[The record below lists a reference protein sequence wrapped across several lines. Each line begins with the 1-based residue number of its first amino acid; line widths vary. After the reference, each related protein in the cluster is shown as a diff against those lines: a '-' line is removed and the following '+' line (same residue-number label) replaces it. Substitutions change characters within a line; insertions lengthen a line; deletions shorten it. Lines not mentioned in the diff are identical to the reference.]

1 MKLVVIGAHR
11 ERIDVEP
18 IAETIS
24 VSDLWLSGITIEDSQ
39 PLGDRDLL
47 LRVAKT
53 RAALLDRATFVAI
66 RYGFTA
72 HGSADAASKCAP
84 HLERWRRVL
93 SDYRGMVEMTLKAAA
108 ATPRARPDRRD
119 FDSGAAYIRALH
131 EATRATDVA
140 PEFRKAV
147 EDTLAPL
154 AVKHRWSNRDT
165 ASLEFAALVKR
176 EDVAAIND
184 AGSAL
189 KRDFA
194 SVPFLLSGPWP
205 LEVFAADDHE

>member
-11 ERIDVEP
+11 ERNDIEP
-18 IAETIS
+18 VAEAIS
-24 VSDLWLSGITIEDSQ
+24 VSDLWLSGVPVDDSQ
-39 PLGDRDLL
+39 PIGDRDLL

-72 HGSADAASKCAP
+72 HGSSDAIAKCAA
-84 HLERWRRVL
+84 HIDRWRRVL
-93 SDYRGMVEMTLKAAA
+93 NEYRGDVEMTLKVAAA
-108 ATPRARPDRRD
+108 APQARPDRHD
-119 FDSGAAYIRALH
+119 FESGAAYIRALH
-131 EATRATDVA
+131 DATRATDIA

-147 EDTLAPL
+147 DDTLAPL

-165 ASLEFAALVKR
+165 SSLEFAALVKR
-176 EDVAAIND
+176 EDVAAINA

-189 KRDFA
+189 KRDFP

-205 LEVFAADDHE
+205 LEVFADDHE

>member
-1 MKLVVIGAHR
+1 MKLVVIGAHVQR
-11 ERIDVEP
+11 NDVEP
-18 IAETIS
+18 VAEAMA
-24 VSDLWLSGITIEDSQ
+24 VSDLWLSGMSVDDSQ

-72 HGSADAASKCAP
+72 HGSSDATAKCAA
-84 HLERWRRVL
+84 HIDRWRRVL
-93 SDYRGMVEMTLKAAA
+93 NEYRGHVEMTLKVAAA
-108 ATPRARPDRRD
+108 EPRARPDRHD
-119 FDSGAAYIRALH
+119 FESGAAYIRALH
-131 EATRATDVA
+131 DATRATDVA

-147 EDTLAPL
+147 DETLAPL
-154 AVKHRWSNRDT
+154 AVKHRWSNRET
-165 ASLEFAALVKR
+165 SSLEFAALVKR
-176 EDVAAIND
+176 ENVAAIND
-184 AGSAL
+184 AGTAL

-205 LEVFAADDHE
+205 LEVFADDYE

>member
-1 MKLVVIGAHR
+1 MKLVVIGAHL
-11 ERIDVEP
+11 ERNDIEP
-18 IAETIS
+18 LAEAIG
-24 VSDLWLSGITIEDSQ
+24 VSDLWLSGMWVDNSQ

-53 RAALLDRATFVAI
+53 RASLLDRATFVAI

-72 HGSADAASKCAP
+72 HSASDANGKCLA
-84 HLERWRRVL
+84 HIDRWRRVL
-93 SDYRGMVEMTLKAAA
+93 SEYKGMIEMTLKVAALA
-108 ATPRARPDRRD
+108 PQARPDRHD
-119 FDSGAAYIRALH
+119 FESGAAYMRALH
-131 EATRATDVA
+131 DATRATDVA

-147 EDTLAPL
+147 DETLAPL

-165 ASLEFAALVKR
+165 SSLEFAALVKR
-176 EDVAAIND
+176 DDVAAIND

-189 KRDFA
+189 KRDFP

-205 LEVFAADDHE
+205 LEVFADDHE

>member
-1 MKLVVIGAHR
+1 MKLVFIGAHLR
-11 ERIDVEP
+11 RDDVEP
-18 IAETIS
+18 LAAAVPCGE
-24 VSDLWLSGITIEDSQ
+24 VWLSGVEIADDQ

-53 RAALLDRATFVAI
+53 RAELLDRATFIAI

-72 HGSADAASKCAP
+72 HGPADAFAKCAA
-84 HLERWRRVL
+84 HIERWRRVL
-93 SDYRGMVEMTLKAAA
+93 REFAGHVEMTLKVA
-108 ATPRARPDRRD
+108 ATAPRPRPDRRD
-119 FDSGAAYIRALH
+119 FGSGAAYIRALH
-131 EATRATDVA
+131 DATRATDVA

-147 EDTLAPL
+147 DDTIAPL

-184 AGSAL
+184 AGAKL
-189 KRDFA
+189 KRDFP

-205 LEVFAADDHE
+205 LEVFADDHE

>member
-1 MKLVVIGAHR
+1 MKLVVIGAHLKR
-11 ERIDVEP
+11 NDIEP
-18 IAETIS
+18 VAEAMA
-24 VSDLWLSGITIEDSQ
+24 VSDLWLSGMSVDDSQ

-47 LRVAKT
+47 LRVANT

-72 HGSADAASKCAP
+72 HGSSDATSKCAA
-84 HLERWRRVL
+84 HIDRWRRVL
-93 SDYRGMVEMTLKAAA
+93 HDYQGHVEMTLKVAAA
-108 ATPRARPDRRD
+108 EPRARPDRHD
-119 FDSGAAYIRALH
+119 FESGAAYIRALH

-140 PEFRKAV
+140 PAFRKAV
-147 EDTLAPL
+147 DETLVPL

-165 ASLEFAALVKR
+165 SSLEFAALVKR
-176 EDVAAIND
+176 ENVAAIND

-189 KRDFA
+189 KRDFP

-205 LEVFAADDHE
+205 LEVFADDYE

>member
-1 MKLVVIGAHR
+1 MKLVVIGAHPQR
-11 ERIDVEP
+11 NDIEP
-18 IAETIS
+18 LAEAIA
-24 VSDLWLSGITIEDSQ
+24 VSDLWLSGMSVDDSQ

-72 HGSADAASKCAP
+72 HGSSDATSKCAA
-84 HLERWRRVL
+84 HIDRWRRVL
-93 SDYRGMVEMTLKAAA
+93 REYRDHVEMTLKVAAA
-108 ATPRARPDRRD
+108 EPRARPDRHD

-131 EATRATDVA
+131 EATRSTDVA
-140 PEFRKAV
+140 PDFRTAV
-147 EDTLAPL
+147 DQTLAPL

-165 ASLEFAALVKR
+165 SSLEFAALVKR
-176 EDVAAIND
+176 ENVRAIND
-184 AGSAL
+184 AGAAL
-189 KRDFA
+189 KRDFP

-205 LEVFAADDHE
+205 LEVFADDHE

>member
-11 ERIDVEP
+11 ERNDVEP
-18 IAETIS
+18 LAEAIG
-24 VSDLWLSGITIEDSQ
+24 VSDLWLSGIAVEESQ

-72 HGSADAASKCAP
+72 HGESEAMAKCAA
-84 HLERWRRVL
+84 HLDRWRRVL
-93 SDYRGMVEMTLKAAA
+93 NDFRDHVEMTLKVAA
-108 ATPRARPDRRD
+108 ATPRARPDRHD
-119 FDSGAAYIRALH
+119 FESGAAYIRALH

-147 EDTLAPL
+147 DDTLAPL

-165 ASLEFAALVKR
+165 SSLEFAALVKR
-176 EDVAAIND
+176 ENVAAVD
-184 AGSAL
+184 EAGAAL
-189 KRDFA
+189 KRDFP

-205 LEVFAADDHE
+205 LEVFADDHK

>member
-11 ERIDVEP
+11 ERSDIEP
-18 IAETIS
+18 LAEAIA
-24 VSDLWLSGITIEDSQ
+24 VSDLWLSGMAVEESQ

-72 HGSADAASKCAP
+72 HGSSDALAKCAA
-84 HLERWRRVL
+84 HLDRWRRVL
-93 SDYRGMVEMTLKAAA
+93 SEYRGMVEMTLKVAAA
-108 ATPRARPDRRD
+108 APRPRPDRHD
-119 FDSGAAYIRALH
+119 FESGAAYIRALH
-131 EATRATDVA
+131 DATRATDVA
-140 PEFRKAV
+140 PEFRRAV
-147 EDTLAPL
+147 DETLAPL

-165 ASLEFAALVKR
+165 SSLEFAALVKR
-176 EDVAAIND
+176 ADVAAVND

-189 KRDFA
+189 KRDFP

-205 LEVFAADDHE
+205 LEVFADDHE

>member
-1 MKLVVIGAHR
+1 MKLVVIGAHL
-11 ERIDVEP
+11 ERNDVEP
-18 IAETIS
+18 VAEAIA
-24 VSDLWLSGITIEDSQ
+24 VSDLWLSGMAVEESQ

-53 RAALLDRATFVAI
+53 RAALLERETFVAI

-72 HGSADAASKCAP
+72 YGSPDAAAKCAA
-84 HLERWRRVL
+84 HIDRWRRVL
-93 SDYRGMVEMTLKAAA
+93 HEYRGMVEMTLKVAAEE
-108 ATPRARPDRRD
+108 PRARPDRRD
-119 FDSGAAYIRALH
+119 FESGAAYIRALH
-131 EATRATDVA
+131 DATRATAVA

-147 EDTLAPL
+147 DETIAPL

-176 EDVAAIND
+176 EDVAAVNE

-189 KRDFA
+189 KRDFS

-205 LEVFAADDHE
+205 LEVFADDYE